1 MSRLEE
7 SLTRLFDEHR
17 LVFWYDARAEMTE
30 DFELM
35 QLQGIEKVHVQ
46 QNPFEVKYQVVK
58 ARPAQKF
65 LLYFSEQRPAYEDNW
80 LLDLELAHHVFQTD
94 QEALFL
100 QEMELGYHLREL
112 VSEHL
117 EFFRA
122 KERRAKLKELTTAR
136 DTHDDI
142 RYKMLSIVFGVLGYH
157 LSTFVLSHTA
167 AHADG
172 NERLDKD
179 LKRYN
184 LDGFY
189 WKEIGKTYSYLS
201 DSPSI
206 FEFLLELFEQNFSLG
221 KVKGISKE
229 SRLLLSQWRD
239 SIQFRESYNTISHK
253 VSEALLIKQRL
264 ETATLDEIADDE
276 LFRLTDL
283 KIIHTLQELILD
295 QGIAGDRLGQ
305 VIKKRENKFWYRE
318 MEDLYQATAH
328 GAELI
333 SLVKQHG
340 DTQYTTFDEG
350 IKDYAGNLYQVDQ
363 AYRKFI
369 WHYRAATQNQIL
381 SELYQRIEKVYSN
394 DWLLRYNDH
403 WQQRVDELDAWPNQK
418 INSQQQ
424 FFKNQVKPYL
434 DKKQRLFVVISDAL
448 RYECGQE
455 LTSKLLAE
463 NKYIAAIEPLVSS
476 VPSYT
481 QLGMASL
488 LPVKNA
494 LAIQENTDTVL
505 VDGLSSTGVQGRAK
519 ILETNAGVRATALQA
534 EAFMAMNA
542 GSEGR
547 EFVKNYDL
555 VYIYH
560 NIIDKRGDDKT
571 SEETVFEGVED
582 EIKYLINMVKKV
594 FNMNG
599 QNILITSDHG
609 FIYQHRNID
618 ESDFTASTHE
628 GDVWKENRRF
638 VLGKNLTGDKSTK
651 AFTAAQLNLTG
662 EVTVL
667 LPKSINR
674 LRIKGAG
681 SRFVHGG
688 ATLQEIVIPLIKVSK
703 TRENTTRQ
711 VEVDIIQSTDRITT
725 NLLPVS
731 FIQSHLVTEH
741 ILPRSIQAGVYSDDQ
756 EEELLSDLFKFQF
769 DFAEGGERQR
779 EVRHK
784 FILSSKASQKY
795 KNKRV
800 VLILKE
806 PIEGTVRWKTYKEY
820 KFTVNISFTN
830 DFDDF

>member
-7 SLTRLFDEHR
+7 SLYKLFEEHR
-17 LVFWYDARAEMTE
+17 LVFWYDPKSEMTE
-30 DFELM
+30 DFDQM
-35 QLQGIEKVHVQ
+35 QLQGIEKIQVQ
-46 QNPFEVKYQVVK
+46 QNPFEVKYRVVK
-58 ARPAQKF
+58 TEPEQKF
-65 LLYFSEQRPAYEDNW
+65 LLYFLEPRPAYEDNW

-100 QEMELGYHLREL
+100 QEMELGYHLKDL
-112 VSEHL
+112 VTEHL
-117 EFFRA
+117 EFFKA
-122 KERRAKLKELTTAR
+122 KDRRIKLKEITTA
-136 DTHDDI
+136 HDSHDEI

-157 LSTFVLSHTA
+157 LSSYVLAHTA
-167 AHADG
+167 AYADG

-184 LDGFY
+184 MDGFY
-189 WKEIGKTYSYLS
+189 WKEIGKTYAYLS
-201 DSPSI
+201 DNPSI
-206 FEFLLELFEQNFSLG
+206 FEFLLDVFEQNFSLG
-221 KVKGISKE
+221 KVTGISKE

-239 SIQFRESYNTISHK
+239 SIQFRESYDAISQK
-253 VSEALLIKQRL
+253 VSEALPIAQRL

-276 LFRLTDL
+276 LFKLTDL
-283 KIIHTLQELILD
+283 KIIHTLQQQILD
-295 QGIAGDRLGQ
+295 QSVAPDRLGQ

-318 MEDLYQATAH
+318 MEDLYQATGY

-333 SLVKQHG
+333 ALVKKHG
-340 DTQYTTFDEG
+340 QTQYATFEDG
-350 IKDYAGNLYQVDQ
+350 VKDYAQNLYQVDQ

-369 WHYRAATQNQIL
+369 WHYRASAQNRIL

-403 WQQRVDELDAWPNQK
+403 WQQRVDELDEWPNHK
-418 INSQQQ
+418 KNSQQQ
-424 FFKNQVKPYL
+424 FFKNHVKLSL

-448 RYECGQE
+448 RYECGHE
-455 LTSKLLAE
+455 LTSRLLSE
-463 NKYIAAIEPLVSS
+463 NKHLATIEPLVSS

-488 LPVKNA
+488 LPVKSM
-494 LAIQENTDTVL
+494 LSVQENTDNVL
-505 VDGLSSTGVQGRAK
+505 VDNMSSAGVQGRAK
-519 ILETNAGVRATALQA
+519 ILESNAGVRATALQA
-534 EAFMAMNA
+534 ENFMAMNSA
-542 GSEGR
+542 SEGR
-547 EFVKNYDL
+547 DFVKNYDL
-555 VYIYH
+555 IYIYH
-560 NIIDKRGDDKT
+560 NVIDKRGDDKT
-571 SEETVFEGVED
+571 SEDTVFEGVED
-582 EIKYLINMVKKV
+582 EIKYLIDLVKKV

-599 QNILITSDHG
+599 QNILITADHG
-609 FIYQHRNID
+609 FIYQHHNLD
-618 ESDFTASTHE
+618 ESDFTVSTHE
-628 GDVWKENRRF
+628 GESWKENRRF
-638 VLGKNLTGDKSTK
+638 VLGKNLIGDKATK
-651 AFTAAQLNLTG
+651 AFTASQLNLGG
-662 EVTVL
+662 EVTAL
-667 LPKSINR
+667 IPKSINR
-674 LRIKGAG
+674 LRVKGAG

-731 FIQSHLVTEH
+731 FIQSDLTTEH
-741 ILPRSIQAGVYSDDQ
+741 ILARSIQAGVYSDDQ

-769 DFAEGGERQR
+769 DFAEGSERQR
-779 EVRHK
+779 EVKHK

-806 PIEGTVRWKTYKEY
+806 PIDGTVKWKKYKEY

-830 DFDDF
+830 DFDEF